1 MTRVYYVVAVILVA
15 AALGASLVFYSLLPE
30 TVPIHWNLQG
40 EIDGYGHKAQA
51 LFIMPAIML
60 GMIGLFRML
69 QWLSPRH
76 FEVDSFRA
84 TYLYIMVLIVAFFAY
99 VHGAIVWSARSE
111 EANPARILLGGIFLL
126 LAFLGNVLGRV
137 RRNFWIGVRTP
148 WTLASE
154 RVWNDTHRLAAR
166 LFFAVGLLG
175 AVAVFLGVPFV
186 AAIIVFSTGIM
197 VPVVYSLV
205 LYKRLARRGEV

>member
-1 MTRVYYVVAVILVA
+1 MTRVYYVVSAALVA
-15 AALGASLVFYSLLPE
+15 AALGASLVFYPQLPE
-30 TVPIHWNLQG
+30 TIPMHWDLNGQV
-40 EIDGYGHKAQA
+40 DGYGPKAVA
-51 LFIMPAIML
+51 LFLMPALMV
-60 GMIGLFRML
+60 GMIGLFRIL

-84 TYLYIMVLIVAFFAY
+84 TYLYIMVLVVAFFAY
-99 VHGAIVWSARSE
+99 VHGAIVWSARSD
-111 EANPARILLGGIFLL
+111 AADPVRILFGGIFLL

-186 AAIIVFSTGIM
+186 AALVVFSTGIL

-205 LYKRLARRGEV
+205 LYKRLAGRGEI

>member
-15 AALGASLVFYSLLPE
+15 AALGASLVFNPLLPE
-30 TVPIHWNLQG
+30 TVPIHWNLHG
-40 EIDGYGHKAQA
+40 EIDGYGHKTQA
-51 LFIMPAIML
+51 LLLMPAIML

-84 TYLYIMVLIVAFFAY
+84 TWLYIMVLLVGFFGY
-99 VHGAIVWSARSE
+99 LHGAILWSARSGTVD
-111 EANPARILLGGIFLL
+111 PTRTFFGGIFLL
-126 LAFLGNVLGRV
+126 FAFLGNVLGRV

-166 LFFAVGLLG
+166 LFFGVGLLG
-175 AVAVFLGVPFV
+175 AVAVFFGVPFL
-186 AAIIVFSTGIM
+186 ASFALLAIIVM

-205 LYKRLARRGEV
+205 LYKRLERRGEV

>member
-1 MTRVYYVVAVILVA
+1 MTRVYYVVSAALVA
-15 AALGASLVFYSLLPE
+15 AALGASLVFYPQLPE
-30 TVPIHWNLQG
+30 TIPMHWDLNGQV
-40 EIDGYGHKAQA
+40 DRYGPKAVA
-51 LFIMPAIML
+51 LFLMPALMV
-60 GMIGLFRML
+60 GMIGLFRIL

-84 TYLYIMVLIVAFFAY
+84 TYLYIMVLVVAFFAY
-99 VHGAIVWSARSE
+99 VHGAIVWSARSD
-111 EANPARILLGGIFLL
+111 AADPVRILFGGIFLL

-186 AAIIVFSTGIM
+186 AALVVFSTGIL

-205 LYKRLARRGEV
+205 LYKRLAGRGEI

>member
-1 MTRVYYVVAVILVA
+1 MTRVYYVVAAVLVA
-15 AALGASLVFYSLLPE
+15 AALGASIVFYPLLPE
-30 TVPIHWNLQG
+30 TVPIHWNIHGQ
-40 EIDGYGHKAQA
+40 IDGYGHKAEA
-51 LFIMPAIML
+51 LFLMPAIMA
-60 GMIGLFRML
+60 GMIGLFRAL

-84 TYLYIMVLIVAFFAY
+84 TYLYIMVLVTAFLAY
-99 VHGAIVWSARSE
+99 VHGTIIWSARSDTVD
-111 EANPARILLGGIFLL
+111 PARILFGGIFLL

-175 AVAVFLGVPFV
+175 AVAVFLGAPFV
-186 AAIIVFSTGIM
+186 AAIVVFSMGIL

>member
-51 LFIMPAIML
+51 LFLMPAIML

-84 TYLYIMVLIVAFFAY
+84 TYLYIMVLIVGFFGY
-99 VHGAIVWSARSE
+99 LHGVIIWSVRSGT
-111 EANPARILLGGIFLL
+111 ADPTRTLFGGIFLL

-166 LFFAVGLLG
+166 LFFGVGLLG
-175 AVAVFLGVPFV
+175 AVAVFLGVPV
-186 AAIIVFSTGIM
+186 IASLAIFSTIIM

-205 LYKRLARRGEV
+205 LYKRLERRGEV